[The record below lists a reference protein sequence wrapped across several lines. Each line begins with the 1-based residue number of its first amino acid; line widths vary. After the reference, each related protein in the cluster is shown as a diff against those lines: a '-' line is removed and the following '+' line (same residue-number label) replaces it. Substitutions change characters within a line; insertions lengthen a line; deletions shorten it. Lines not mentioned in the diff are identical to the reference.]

1 MKLYEVRNIL
11 ETLAKV
17 SFLLPNGKRVPS
29 HFHVTEIGSVKK
41 NFIDCG
47 GTFRTENKVSFQL
60 WTSID
65 FDHRLIA
72 HKLTDIIN
80 LSIEKLDLGND
91 EIEVEYQGETIGK
104 YGLAFDG
111 KHFLLTQT
119 QTDCLAKENCG
130 IPTEKEKVVLSQLT
144 EKVDSCTPGS
154 GCC

>member
-47 GTFRTENKVSFQL
+47 GTIRTENKVSFQL

-65 FDHRLIA
+65 FDHRLSA

>member
-1 MKLYEVRNIL
+1 MKLQEVQNAL
-11 ETLAKV
+11 ESVERVT
-17 SFLLPNGKRVPS
+17 FMLPNGKKVPS
-29 HFHVTEIGSVKK
+29 HFHVTEVGSVKK

-47 GTFRTENKVSFQL
+47 GTLRTENKVSFQL

-65 FDHRLIA
+65 YNHRLSA
-72 HKLTDIIN
+72 HKLNDIIN
-80 LSIEKLDLGND
+80 LSIEKLGLEND

-119 QTDCLAKENCG
+119 LTDCLAKDNCG
-130 IPTEKEKVVLSQLT
+130 IPIEKAKVALSQLT
-144 EKVDSCTPGS
+144 EKADCCTPGS